1 MFQGYNDINSFSTNF
16 NKYQFG
22 YSKYNPK
29 TGISSYNNITNS
41 AYTNIEYLEPYTQRN
56 TSIYSGQPSKIY
68 NTFYENDIHQFNYYQ
83 LFNEDIKYNNF
94 QYIPPIN
101 INNSQSL
108 MLKEKTFS
116 PEPHIVSKNKGIK
129 QPHEALDKKDYRQ
142 IKTVKD
148 LKKFQGVPNG
158 KNNISQQHHQ
168 VKPNLLKLKKDK
180 IKYILLHKSK
190 IDPKI
195 QPKDNYMGK
204 KGKLKENETKSIS
217 TQTEQLQNSIKPDN
231 TSNQKKMIYE
241 KKKAFAGGKSESQLL
256 KKNFN
261 FNGFFHHVNVKK
273 INKKKKNDEDIIFET
288 PNEEHNDM
296 DRDLNIP
303 LFPSNFEQKKHNKLL
318 SDCGK
323 ELFQKEDF
331 KKKKSKRK
339 VIPFDNLTK
348 TFSDYD
354 IFDLFKDK
362 KIYLTTD
369 SNSCENLKYTV
380 GGFPKKNYTVLKIIN
395 K

>member
-1 MFQGYNDINSFSTNF
+1 M
-16 NKYQFG
+16 K
-22 YSKYNPK
+22 
-29 TGISSYNNITNS
+29 
-41 AYTNIEYLEPYTQRN
+41 
-56 TSIYSGQPSKIY
+56 
-68 NTFYENDIHQFNYYQ
+68 
-83 LFNEDIKYNNF
+83 
-94 QYIPPIN
+94 
-101 INNSQSL
+101 
-108 MLKEKTFS
+108 
-116 PEPHIVSKNKGIK
+116 
-129 QPHEALDKKDYRQ
+129 
-142 IKTVKD
+142 
-148 LKKFQGVPNG
+148 

-273 INKKKKNDEDIIFET
+273 INKKKKNDDIIFET

-296 DRDLNIP
+296 DHDLNIP
-303 LFPSNFEQKKHNKLL
+303 LLQVILR
-318 SDCGK
+318 
-323 ELFQKEDF
+323 
-331 KKKKSKRK
+331 KKSITNYFQIVVKNYSKKR
-339 VIPFDNLTK
+339 L
-348 TFSDYD
+348 
-354 IFDLFKDK
+354 LK
-362 KIYLTTD
+362 KI
-369 SNSCENLKYTV
+369 NLK
-380 GGFPKKNYTVLKIIN
+380 GG
-395 K
+395 